1 MRIPELRYT
10 ILPERCELWVLVHC
24 SMLGTNSFLAFVCA
38 RLPAQVWECVA
49 LGCTCCRMA

>member
-10 ILPERCELWVLVHC
+10 ILLERCELWVLVHY